1 MILIART
8 LYGLEE
14 VLAGELREIGA
25 EEIRTANRAV
35 IFKGNKRLL
44 YRANYLSRTALAVL
58 MQISEFSI
66 KTKDDLYRNCMG
78 IDWDRFLKQD
88 QTFAVSSVVNSRIFS
103 HSGYPALVVKD
114 AVADWF
120 RKKSGKRPSV
130 DTSDPHVII
139 NLHISGS
146 LVNISLDSS
155 GAPLYKRGYRRASTQ
170 APLNEV
176 LAAGI
181 IKLSGWDPSSDFL
194 DPMCGSGTLPVEA
207 ALMACSIPPGKFRD
221 SFGFMKW
228 PGYDPG
234 LFEEI
239 LKESEKKVS
248 LPKMNI
254 SGSDISGEAVKKAQ
268 INVRTAGLE
277 EVVRIRKA
285 DFREL
290 KAEGDSGF
298 IVMNPPYGE
307 RLKPE
312 ALNELY
318 SMIGSALKHNF
329 PGYKAWII
337 SSDKEAMKQIGLKP
351 AKKFKVYNGPLE
363 CVLAGYNMYQGS
375 RRKEEVKSKK

>member
-155 GAPLYKRGYRRASTQ
+155 GTPLYKRGYRRASTQ

-207 ALMACSIPPGKFRD
+207 ALMACNIPPGRFRD

-228 PGYDPG
+228 AGYDPG
-234 LFEEI
+234 LFEDVR
-239 LKESEKKVS
+239 KESDKKVS

-351 AKKFKVYNGPLE
+351 SKKFKVYNGPLE

-375 RRKEEVKSKK
+375 RRKSEL